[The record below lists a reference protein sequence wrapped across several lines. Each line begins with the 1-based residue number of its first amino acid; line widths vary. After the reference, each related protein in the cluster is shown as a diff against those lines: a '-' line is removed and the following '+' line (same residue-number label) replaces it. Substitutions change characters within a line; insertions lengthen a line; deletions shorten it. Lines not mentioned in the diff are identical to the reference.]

1 MRAGRPGLLSG
12 CLEPFRGG
20 LGPSFSPGNE
30 GEPLGFYF
38 CREHQGGP
46 GAQDLE
52 EGRRS
57 AGPLSRQG
65 HRCFW
70 GLPAAGLGRP
80 ENSHYLKAFAAVTAP
95 GPPRARKPS

>member
-95 GPPRARKPS
+95 GRPRARKPS